1 MKPTKPKLSKAA
13 VKPKAKAPAKPKGP
27 RIQDTRELR
36 TLRTPWGLGEWLGR
50 TAAQA
55 KTSRTAIIIEGLTL
69 YLDKTRLKP
78 KPISEERAALMR
90 KVANLAR
97 RKTFPGVSL
106 ISDPEPLKPAEVKA
120 LLSDPAGRELHELAC
135 EEMSRP
141 NAADLAGA

>member
-1 MKPTKPKLSKAA
+1 MKKPNLSKAA
-13 VKPKAKAPAKPKGP
+13 AKPKAPAPKPKAP

-36 TLRTPWGLGEWLGR
+36 TLRTPWGLSEWLGQ
-50 TAAQA
+50 TAAA
-55 KTSRTAIIIEGLTL
+55 GKTSKTSVLIDGIMV

-97 RKTFPGVSL
+97 RKSFPGVNL
-106 ISDPEPLKPAEVKA
+106 LSDPDPLKPSEVKA
-120 LLSDPAGRELHELAC
+120 LLSDPVAKELYDIAI

-141 NAADLAGA
+141 NASDLAEA